1 MAVIHLVIADKDR
14 AYLDSLVD
22 FIYSKYNNRFM
33 FRLFP
38 TRILLTTFLIKRTK
52 LTYFL

>member
-22 FIYSKYNNRFM
+22 FIYSKYNNRFYVQA
-33 FRLFP
+33 FSNEDTFND
-38 TRILLTTFLIKRTK
+38 FLIKRTK

>member
-22 FIYSKYNNRFM
+22 FIYSKYNNRFYVQA
-33 FRLFP
+33 FSNED
-38 TRILLTTFLIKRTK
+38 TFNDFFK
-52 LTYFL
+52 